1 MGSRYTSRSLR
12 WRRNAGRWEAL
23 RWGMAQGLITKNPCD
38 FCKPPKRAAVDKV
51 EEGFDAEMSGY
62 GDAIMDSAIGAPK
75 RREPALSFSVDQ
87 LKAMLAAAEE
97 REASHGRP

>member
-1 MGSRYTSRSLR
+1 M
-12 WRRNAGRWEAL
+12 
-23 RWGMAQGLITKNPCD
+23 
-38 FCKPPKRAAVDKV
+38 DKV

-75 RREPALSFSVDQ
+75 RRESALTVGQ